1 MQSLITTLLI
11 LAVLVLIWHVREIC
25 GEVDLLK
32 TMERR
37 TQESQANLRKE
48 FNDFLLA
55 YRQERKVFLERIQD
69 AEETIDGFRTAFDMF
84 GQNYEDDRKALGECV
99 GKLQDSI
106 EDMQKGFTAWC
117 EYSEQGNAIV
127 HDMMLKVASLEKDVD
142 EIKDSAIERNKEEA
156 RMFEGITKMMNYDI
170 SQATKAVK
178 GDA

>member
-11 LAVLVLIWHVREIC
+11 LAVLVLIWHVRELW

-69 AEETIDGFRTAFDMF
+69 AEETIAGFRTAFDMF

-99 GKLQDSI
+99 CKIQDSI
-106 EDMQKGFTAWC
+106 
-117 EYSEQGNAIV
+117 
-127 HDMMLKVASLEKDVD
+127 D
-142 EIKDSAIERNKEEA
+142 EIKDSVIERNNEEA
-156 RMFEGITKMMNYDI
+156 RMFEGISNMMNYDV

-178 GDA
+178 GNA

>member
-11 LAVLVLIWHVREIC
+11 IAVLVLIWHVRELW

-32 TMERR
+32 TMERK
-37 TQESQANLRKE
+37 TQESQANYRKE

-55 YRQERKVFLERIQD
+55 YRQERKVILERVKD

-84 GQNYEDDRKALGECV
+84 GRNYEEDRKHLGECV
-99 GKLQDSI
+99 SKLQD
-106 EDMQKGFTAWC
+106 ELMEAK
-117 EYSEQGNAIV
+117 E
-127 HDMMLKVASLEKDVD
+127 SLD

-156 RMFEGITKMMNYDI
+156 RMFEGITNMMNYDP
-170 SQATKAVK
+170 SQAIKAVK

>member
-11 LAVLVLIWHVREIC
+11 IAVLVLIWHVRELW

-32 TMERR
+32 TMERK
-37 TQESQANLRKE
+37 TQGSQANLRKE

-55 YRQERKVFLERIQD
+55 YRQERNVILERVKD

-99 GKLQDSI
+99 NKLQ
-106 EDMQKGFTAWC
+106 E
-117 EYSEQGNAIV
+117 
-127 HDMMLKVASLEKDVD
+127 SLD

-156 RMFEGITKMMNYDI
+156 RMFEGITNMMNYDP
-170 SQATKAVK
+170 SQAIKAVK

>member
-11 LAVLVLIWHVREIC
+11 IAVLVLIWHVRELWS
-25 GEVDLLK
+25 EVDLLK

-69 AEETIDGFRTAFDMF
+69 AEETIDSFRTAFDMF

-99 GKLQDSI
+99 CKLQDSI
-106 EDMQKGFTAWC
+106 
-117 EYSEQGNAIV
+117 
-127 HDMMLKVASLEKDVD
+127 D
-142 EIKDSAIERNKEEA
+142 EIKDSAIERNVQET
-156 RMFEGITKMMNYDI
+156 RMFEGITNMMNYDI
-170 SQATKAVK
+170 YQATKAVK
-178 GDA
+178 SGG

>member
-11 LAVLVLIWHVREIC
+11 LAVLVLIWHVREIW

-48 FNDFLLA
+48 FNGFLLA
-55 YRQERKVFLERIQD
+55 YRQERKFFLERIQD

-84 GQNYEDDRKALGECV
+84 GQNYEEDRKALGECV
-99 GKLQDSI
+99 NKLQDSI
-106 EDMQKGFTAWC
+106 
-117 EYSEQGNAIV
+117 
-127 HDMMLKVASLEKDVD
+127 D

-156 RMFEGITKMMNYDI
+156 RMFEGISNMMNYDI

-178 GDA
+178 GNV

>member
-11 LAVLVLIWHVREIC
+11 IAVLVLIWHVRELW

-32 TMERR
+32 TMERK
-37 TQESQANLRKE
+37 TQESQAHLRKE

-55 YRQERKVFLERIQD
+55 YRQERKVILERVKD

-84 GQNYEDDRKALGECV
+84 GRNYEEDRKHLGECV
-99 GKLQDSI
+99 SKLQDS
-106 EDMQKGFTAWC
+106 
-117 EYSEQGNAIV
+117 
-127 HDMMLKVASLEKDVD
+127 LD

-156 RMFEGITKMMNYDI
+156 RMFEGITNMMNYDP
-170 SQATKAVK
+170 SQAIKAVK

>member
-1 MQSLITTLLI
+1 MQSLVMTLLI
-11 LAVLVLIWHVREIC
+11 LAVLVLIWHVRELW

-55 YRQERKVFLERIQD
+55 YRQERTVFLERIQD

-99 GKLQDSI
+99 CKLQD
-106 EDMQKGFTAWC
+106 ELKGVK
-117 EYSEQGNAIV
+117 EG
-127 HDMMLKVASLEKDVD
+127 LD

-156 RMFEGITKMMNYDI
+156 RMFEGISNMMNYDI

-178 GDA
+178 GNV

>member
-11 LAVLVLIWHVREIC
+11 LAVLVLIWHVRELWS
-25 GEVDLLK
+25 EVDLLK

-69 AEETIDGFRTAFDMF
+69 ADETIDGFRTAFDMF

-106 EDMQKGFTAWC
+106 
-117 EYSEQGNAIV
+117 
-127 HDMMLKVASLEKDVD
+127 D

-156 RMFEGITKMMNYDI
+156 RMFEGISNMMNYDV

-178 GDA
+178 GNA

>member
-11 LAVLVLIWHVREIC
+11 IAVLVLIWHVRELW

-32 TMERR
+32 TMERK
-37 TQESQANLRKE
+37 TQSSQANYRKE

-55 YRQERKVFLERIQD
+55 YRQERKVILERVKD

-84 GQNYEDDRKALGECV
+84 GQNYEEDRKALGECV
-99 GKLQDSI
+99 NKLQES
-106 EDMQKGFTAWC
+106 M
-117 EYSEQGNAIV
+117 
-127 HDMMLKVASLEKDVD
+127 D
-142 EIKDSAIERNKEEA
+142 EIKDSAIERNEQEA
-156 RMFEGITKMMNYDI
+156 KMFEGITNMMNYDI

>member
-11 LAVLVLIWHVREIC
+11 LAVLVLIWHVRELW

-84 GQNYEDDRKALGECV
+84 GQNYEEDRKALGECV
-99 GKLQDSI
+99 SKLQDS
-106 EDMQKGFTAWC
+106 
-117 EYSEQGNAIV
+117 
-127 HDMMLKVASLEKDVD
+127 LD
-142 EIKDSAIERNKEEA
+142 EIKDSAIERNSQEA
-156 RMFEGITKMMNYDI
+156 RMFEGISNMMSYDI
-170 SQATKAVK
+170 SQAQKAVK
-178 GDA
+178 GDV

>member
-11 LAVLVLIWHVREIC
+11 IAVLVLIWHVRELW

-32 TMERR
+32 TMERK
-37 TQESQANLRKE
+37 TQSSQANYRKE

-55 YRQERKVFLERIQD
+55 YRQERKVILERVKD

-84 GQNYEDDRKALGECV
+84 GQNYEEDRKALGECV

-117 EYSEQGNAIV
+117 EYSEQGNALV

-156 RMFEGITKMMNYDI
+156 RMFEGITNMMNYDI

>member
-11 LAVLVLIWHVREIC
+11 LAVLVLIWHVRELW

-32 TMERR
+32 TMERK

-55 YRQERKVFLERIQD
+55 YRQERKVILERVKD

-84 GQNYEDDRKALGECV
+84 GQNYEEDRKALGECV

-117 EYSEQGNAIV
+117 EYSEQGNALV

-142 EIKDSAIERNKEEA
+142 EIKDPAIERNKEEA
-156 RMFEGITKMMNYDI
+156 RMFEGITNMMNYDI

>member
-11 LAVLVLIWHVREIC
+11 LAVLVLIWHVRELW

-32 TMERR
+32 TMERK

-55 YRQERKVFLERIQD
+55 YRQERKVFLERIHD
-69 AEETIDGFRTAFDMF
+69 AEDTIDGFRTAFDMF
-84 GQNYEDDRKALGECV
+84 GQNYEEDRKALGECV

-142 EIKDSAIERNKEEA
+142 EIKDSAIERNSQEA
-156 RMFEGITKMMNYDI
+156 RMFEGISNMMNYDI
-170 SQATKAVK
+170 SQAQKAVK
-178 GDA
+178 GDV

>member
-11 LAVLVLIWHVREIC
+11 LAVLVLIWHVRELW

-32 TMERR
+32 TMERK

-48 FNDFLLA
+48 FNDFLWA
-55 YRQERKVFLERIQD
+55 YRQERKVFLERVKD
-69 AEETIDGFRTAFDMF
+69 AEDTIDGFRTAFDMF
-84 GQNYEDDRKALGECV
+84 GQNYEEDRKALGECV

-156 RMFEGITKMMNYDI
+156 RMFEGITNMMNYDI

>member
-11 LAVLVLIWHVREIC
+11 IAVLVLIWHVRELW

-32 TMERR
+32 TMERK
-37 TQESQANLRKE
+37 TQESQTNLRKE

-55 YRQERKVFLERIQD
+55 YRQERKVILERVKD

-84 GQNYEDDRKALGECV
+84 GQNYEEDRKALGECV
-99 GKLQDSI
+99 NKLQ
-106 EDMQKGFTAWC
+106 E
-117 EYSEQGNAIV
+117 
-127 HDMMLKVASLEKDVD
+127 SLD

-156 RMFEGITKMMNYDI
+156 RMFEGITNMMNYDP
-170 SQATKAVK
+170 SQAIKAVK

>member
-11 LAVLVLIWHVREIC
+11 IAVLVLIWHIRELW

-99 GKLQDSI
+99 CKLQD
-106 EDMQKGFTAWC
+106 E
-117 EYSEQGNAIV
+117 
-127 HDMMLKVASLEKDVD
+127 LKEVKEGLD

-156 RMFEGITKMMNYDI
+156 RMFEGISNMMNYDI

-178 GDA
+178 GNA

>member
-1 MQSLITTLLI
+1 MQSLIMTLLI
-11 LAVLVLIWHVREIC
+11 LAVLVLIWHVKELW

-32 TMERR
+32 AMERK

-55 YRQERKVFLERIQD
+55 YRQERTVILERIQD
-69 AEETIDGFRTAFDMF
+69 AGETIDDFRTAFDMF

-99 GKLQDSI
+99 YKLQ
-106 EDMQKGFTAWC
+106 E
-117 EYSEQGNAIV
+117 
-127 HDMMLKVASLEKDVD
+127 SLD

-156 RMFEGITKMMNYDI
+156 RMFEGITNMMNYDI

>member
-11 LAVLVLIWHVREIC
+11 LAVLVLIWHVRELW

-37 TQESQANLRKE
+37 SQESQANLRKE

-55 YRQERKVFLERIQD
+55 YRQERKVILERIGE
-69 AEETIDGFRTAFDMF
+69 AEGTIDGFRTAFDTF
-84 GQNYEDDRKALGECV
+84 GQNYEEDRKHLGECV
-99 GKLQDSI
+99 NKLQES
-106 EDMQKGFTAWC
+106 M
-117 EYSEQGNAIV
+117 
-127 HDMMLKVASLEKDVD
+127 D

-156 RMFEGITKMMNYDI
+156 RMFEGITNMMNYDP
-170 SQATKAVK
+170 SQAIKAVK